1 MDKDAGGAHAEHT
14 QSRNGADYPIP
25 PSLASVEIMRDDKVL
40 LSPITSADT
49 DRVYDACQD
58 TQFAKW
64 LPWAEGYTW
73 EKAEQFT
80 TEMAPQSWERGNPLW
95 GVRALDQNGH
105 PGELAGAIDLRDLGE
120 GVWEIGF
127 WMHRDHQGRGLT
139 TAANRLV
146 VDAAFGKL
154 NAKRILHHAKV
165 GNYPSRRIAR
175 NLGFQPEGVRR
186 IEQADGTVEN
196 QWQSALLVTDWE
208 DEGGLT
214 QSYPAVPPPHVL
226 PGDRPA
232 DLVAEF
238 HHVYGMPNRVEEG
251 AAADLDFER
260 LNMRMAL
267 IKEEVTELVEAVYGN
282 SASAK
287 LEEAFGSLP
296 DDLNRDV
303 VETADALAD
312 LVYVIYG
319 MAFEVGI
326 DLDQVLAEVHSSNLS
341 KLMPDGSVKRRDDGK
356 ILKGPNFRE
365 PRIAQVLA
373 NQASE
378 TTVQKEDDSK

>member
-1 MDKDAGGAHAEHT
+1 MLVEGKCEEQEMDKDAGGAHEVRSQF
-14 QSRNGADYPIP
+14 QSAVSYPIP
-25 PSLASVEIMRDDKVL
+25 SGLASVETLRDKQVV
-40 LSPITSADT
+40 LSPVTDADT
-49 DRVYDACQD
+49 DRIYDACQD

-64 LPWAEGYTW
+64 LPWAGGYTW

-80 TEMAPQSWERGNPLW
+80 TETAPQSWERGNPLW
-95 GVRALDQNGH
+95 GIRALDQKGH
-105 PGELAGAIDLRDLGE
+105 PGELAGTIDIRDLGE

-127 WMHRDHQGRGLT
+127 WMHRDSQGKGLM

-146 VDAAFGKL
+146 IDAAFRDLG
-154 NAKRILHHAKV
+154 AKRILHHAKV

-175 NLGFQPEGVRR
+175 NLGFRPEGVRR
-186 IEQADGTVEN
+186 IELGDGSVES
-196 QWQSALLVTDWE
+196 QWQSALLRSDWE
-208 DEGGLT
+208 GEGALD
-214 QSYPAVPPPHVL
+214 SSFPPVPPPHVL

-238 HHVYGMPNRVEEG
+238 HHVYGMPNRVEDG

-267 IKEEVTELVEAVYGN
+267 IKEEVTELVEAVYG
-282 SASAK
+282 ADAGTK
-287 LEEAFGSLP
+287 LGSVLAALP

-341 KLMPDGSVKRRDDGK
+341 KLMPDGSVKRREDGK

-365 PRIAQVLA
+365 PRIGEILA
-373 NQASE
+373 N
-378 TTVQKEDDSK
+378 